1 MSTWFLDLGG
11 ALVTFHIIIKCLT
24 KSHFTVHLGC
34 WFDSAVVV
42 GEAEQQAGQAAGHVV
57 STIRKQRDLCV
68 GIQLTFSSVPFH
80 VIWDQAHRWCYPHS
94 EWVYPP
100 QANIW
105 TRPSA
110 ETASKTHSQVCL
122 PGGSNSSGA
131 GNRDRSSRVT
141 IHFPDSLLTKIWPS
155 VLLTTLV
162 VLHISVV
169 SRSCHLLSHSSSQR
183 DQQGRPPLD
192 WICPP
197 IPTS

>member
-24 KSHFTVHLGC
+24 KSHFTVYLGC
-34 WFDSAVVV
+34 WFDSAVMV
-42 GEAEQQAGQAAGHVV
+42 GEGQ
-57 STIRKQRDLCV
+57 SNRKVKPQVTLCPPSQSREIYV
-68 GIQLTFSSVPFH
+68 LASSWLSPPFH

-131 GNRDRSSRVT
+131 GNRDQSSWVT

-197 IPTS
+197 IPAS